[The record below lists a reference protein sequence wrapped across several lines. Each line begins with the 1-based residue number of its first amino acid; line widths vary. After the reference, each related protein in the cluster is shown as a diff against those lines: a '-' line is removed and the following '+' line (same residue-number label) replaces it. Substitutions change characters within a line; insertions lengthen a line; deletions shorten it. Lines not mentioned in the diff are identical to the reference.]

1 MFVTF
6 DANKNVAKVK
16 VNAET
21 LAENTVSWT
30 LKKIHGHRTCA

>member
-6 DANKNVAKVK
+6 DANKVVVKVK
-16 VNAET
+16 VNAER
-21 LAENTVSWT
+21 LAGNIVSWT